1 MVEATMITSLVE
13 LATSEFADKEA
24 MQKVINL
31 LMESRNNLTAS
42 LVKEVADDIAAV
54 KEFNEDVK
62 QKTAFINKCR
72 GDITDSTA

>member
-62 QKTAFINKCR
+62 QKTAFVNKCR

>member
-42 LVKEVADDIAAV
+42 LAKEVADDIAAV
-54 KEFNEDVK
+54 KEFNDDEK
-62 QKTAFINKCR
+62 QKTTFIGKCR
-72 GDITDSTA
+72 GDITDSTV

>member
-31 LMESRNNLTAS
+31 LMESRNNLTTS
-42 LVKEVADDIAAV
+42 LAKEVADDIAAV

-62 QKTAFINKCR
+62 LKTAFINKCR